1 MDETKFKIEIT
12 VNKQVESLVDEEIAK
27 FLDNLEQGYNAEVEV
42 ETDGGDDE

>member
-1 MDETKFKIEIT
+1 MDKTKFTIEIT

-27 FLDNLEQGYNAEVEV
+27 FLENLEEGYSAEVEV